1 MNSIINESTRANNSY
16 WFSSRVFGAYIS
28 YVSLI
33 IISAGIFA
41 GVKYSK
47 NPVLYGVS
55 IVFLLQLTE
64 YVQWIAREIVNM

>member
-1 MNSIINESTRANNSY
+1 MNSIINESMRANNSF

-41 GVKYSK
+41 GVKYSS
-47 NPVLYGVS
+47 NPGLYGVS